1 MSRLYS
7 ICIMFMI
14 SIPWDQGTEWMPVSR
29 DEKGN
34 QVKGEFVIIVLN
46 SSSSS
51 EYYLDLF
58 SYIQCNAVYAP
69 DCYTIMAV
77 AKNSFCV

>member
-58 SYIQCNAVYAP
+58 SFLQCNAVYAP
-69 DCYTIMAV
+69 DCCTIMAL
-77 AKNSFCV
+77 AKNSFFV

>member
-34 QVKGEFVIIVLN
+34 QLKGEFVIIVLN

-58 SYIQCNAVYAP
+58 SFIQCNAVYAP
-69 DCYTIMAV
+69 DCCTIMAL